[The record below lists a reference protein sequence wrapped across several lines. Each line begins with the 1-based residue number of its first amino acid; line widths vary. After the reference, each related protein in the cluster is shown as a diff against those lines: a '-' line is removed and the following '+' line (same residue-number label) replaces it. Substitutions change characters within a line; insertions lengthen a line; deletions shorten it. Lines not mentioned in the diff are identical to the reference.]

1 MSPDHFLF
9 FIFLFFCYSFGI
21 FSIGFVAGQQSV
33 VERFKSTLKRKKTV
47 DADHK
52 RWLEEIERN

>member
-21 FSIGFVAGQQSV
+21 FSIGFVAGQQSLM
-33 VERFKSTLKRKKTV
+33 EKFQKTHRKKRTE